1 LVHAVILAGGFGE
14 RFWPLS
20 RRERPKQLIPL
31 LGEKS
36 MLETTIDRIQPDF
49 PNENIWVVTGRD
61 IGAAVRERVDFLPP
75 ENVLEEPRGNN
86 TCLAIAFA
94 AAELLA
100 RDPDA
105 TLVVLPADHAIAS
118 AETLLGILGEGVR
131 LAESDDCLVTIGITP
146 TRPETAYGYIELG
159 ASFAT
164 EAGIMS
170 YQVEAFRE
178 KPDRPTAQDYYL
190 DRRHLWNSG
199 MFVWTAASLLRAV
212 EKHVPG
218 VHNPLAIY
226 QRAIGTKFRGEA
238 LETLYDSAECVSID
252 VAVLEHADNV
262 VVIKAD
268 LGWDDVG
275 SWLALGRHD
284 GVDDHD
290 NVVRGPVVTL
300 DTFSTTIF
308 NDTEDLVC
316 GFGVSD
322 LVIVRTGRAVLVAHK
337 TRIDEMKLLMDELK
351 SHETGKEYL

>member
-1 LVHAVILAGGFGE
+1 MVHAVILAGGFGE

-20 RRERPKQLIPL
+20 RRQRPKQLIPL

-49 PNENIWVVTGRD
+49 ANENIWVVTGRD
-61 IGAAVRERVDFLPP
+61 IGAAVRERVGFLPP

-94 AAELLA
+94 AVELAA

-105 TLVVLPADHAIAS
+105 TLVVLPADHAIS
-118 AETLLGILGEGVR
+118 PAETLLGILSEGVR

-146 TRPETAYGYIELG
+146 TRAETAYGYIELG
-159 ASFAT
+159 TSFAT

-178 KPDRPTAQDYYL
+178 KPDRPTAQDYYF
-190 DRRHLWNSG
+190 DRHHLWNSG
-199 MFVWTAASLLRAV
+199 MFVWTAASLLRAI

-218 VHNPLAIY
+218 VHGPLAIY
-226 QRAIGTKFRGEA
+226 EKAIGTKLRGEA
-238 LETLYDSAECVSID
+238 LETLYGAAECVSID

-262 VVIKAD
+262 IVIKAD
-268 LGWDDVG
+268 LAWDDVG

-284 GVDDHD
+284 GADAQD

-322 LVIVRTGRAVLVAHK
+322 LVIVRTGRTVLVAHK
-337 TRIDEMKLLMDELK
+337 TRIDEMKKLMDELK
-351 SHETGKEYL
+351 SHERWQEYL